1 MLVLSLAV
9 GNTAGHTKKV
19 VTNAFL
25 FLGYCVGNIAGPF
38 FYKASQSPT
47 YELGIWSMIFC
58 HLSEFAIVLGFRFF
72 LAWENKKRERVYGEQ
87 VDADAT
93 AFGDLT
99 DWENTNFRY
108 VY

>member
-1 MLVLSLAV
+1 VLVLSLAV

-38 FYKASQSPT
+38 FYKSAQSPT

-58 HLSEFAIVLGFRFF
+58 HLTEFVIVLVFRGY
-72 LAWENKKRERVYGEQ
+72 LAWENARRERVFGEQ
-87 VDADAT
+87 VGVDAT
-93 AFGDLT
+93 AWGDLT